1 MHGALP
7 ALPALLAL
15 LALPALSALSALP
28 ALPTIHALL
37 AVPYCIIILPFI
49 DGALQKCVALPVS
62 FKIPF
67 VNSCHVQL
75 SLFLLIYQLGV
86 IEDGSCCKWMVEHSS
101 TSIFLMRRLME

>member
-7 ALPALLAL
+7 ALPAL

-28 ALPTIHALL
+28 ALPTIHALPAL
-37 AVPYCIIILPFI
+37 PFCFIILPFI

-86 IEDGSCCKWMVEHSS
+86 IEDGSCCKWMVENSS
-101 TSIFLMRRLME
+101 TSFFLMRRLME